1 MAAVCKVF
9 KPAYRSPPCIV
20 VVKTIICMSA
30 LFLSVQ
36 TAAAQETGVERDVQT
51 EQSYSPDMAN
61 LILITEQSRSPEMK
75 LKNNALALIARLLSQ
90 NKKSPEMLD
99 ALEFLALEGT
109 VNKLRINGRIIN
121 NYPSIRAKAATCL
134 GDYGGEEA
142 KKILVR
148 TLKVEPDSMV
158 LIPALYALSKIGVTA
173 EDEIVLNDM
182 MRRLD
187 VRYPDNLLAIAYLD
201 TLEKYSEEQNGAVN
215 LATRHS
221 ISYISQ
227 GGYTKQVQ
235 KKARLLL
242 EKLNSYRGR

>member
-1 MAAVCKVF
+1 M
-9 KPAYRSPPCIV
+9 
-20 VVKTIICMSA
+20 KTIV
-30 LFLSVQ
+30 FLCVFFPSVQSIQ
-36 TAAAQETGVERDVQT
+36 TAAAQETGMERDVQA

-61 LILITEQSRSPEMK
+61 LILITEQSRASEIK
-75 LKNNALALIARLLSQ
+75 LKNNALALIARLLAQ
-90 NKKSPEMLD
+90 NRKSPEMLD
-99 ALEFLALEGT
+99 ALEFLAFEGT
-109 VNKLRINGRIIN
+109 VNKNRINGKIIN
-121 NYPSIRAKAATCL
+121 SYPSIRAKAAACL

-148 TLKVEPDSMV
+148 MLKVELDSMV

-187 VRYPDNLLAIAYLD
+187 ARHPDNLLAIAYLD
-201 TLEKYSEEQNGAVN
+201 TLEKYSEEQAGAVQ

-221 ISYISQ
+221 IARVSQ
-227 GGYTKQVQ
+227 GAYTKLVQ

-242 EKLNSYRGR
+242 EKLNSYRER